1 MKNFYHQEKMKLV
14 KIGDKDYH
22 THIFELDIPAT
33 YGFKYYQRLD
43 EKIREFFGRTGPTK
57 FPTLFQIVGDFTALQ
72 EADPE
77 EKMYFTQ
84 AVINIFVSHMI
95 TDEKLDREQRLA
107 PPKSLEELDLSV
119 MNKKGIIN
127 KRILFPDFSLE
138 ILDKEGNS
146 VYEVM

>member
-1 MKNFYHQEKMKLV
+1 MKNFYHQEKI
-14 KIGDKDYH
+14 KIIKTEDYH
-22 THIFELDIPAT
+22 THTFELDIPAT

-43 EKIREFFGRTGPTK
+43 KLIDEFFNSIEPTK
-57 FPTLFQIVGDFTALQ
+57 FPTLFKIVGDFNAL
-72 EADPE
+72 ELADTE

-95 TDEKLDREQRLA
+95 TEEKLEREQRLA
-107 PPKSLEELDLSV
+107 PPKSLDELDLSV

-127 KRILFPDFSLE
+127 KKILFPDFSIE
-138 ILDKEGNS
+138 VLDKEGNS